1 METNSLF
8 ELFNQDYLNI
18 PVFDLSKLSLEEK
31 SADILKRLFNCLD
44 LTSLNSDDSSNKIE
58 SFCEK
63 VVHLNEHYPDIPNVG
78 AVCVY
83 PVFAS
88 VLGSKLKG
96 MDVKRAVVSAG
107 FPTSQTFLDVKIE
120 ETKKAVFLGADEI
133 DIVISIGEFL
143 EGNYEFVGR
152 EIADIKAAIGKDVQL
167 KVILETGALGTSEN
181 IWKASILAMEAGADF
196 IKTSTGKGYPG
207 ATPEAAWI
215 MNHAMKA
222 FTEKR
227 KRKVGFKAAG
237 GVSTVEDAL
246 IYWSIQKQVL
256 GDSWL
261 NNSLFRIGTS
271 RLADTLLKEITGAE
285 KVVYFSHL
293 P

>member
-1 METNSLF
+1 M
-8 ELFNQDYLNI
+8 NI
-18 PVFDLSKLSLEEK
+18 PAFDLLKLNLEAN
-31 SADILKRLFNCLD
+31 SVDVMKRIFNCLD
-44 LTSLNSDDSSNKIE
+44 LTSLSSDDSSNKIE
-58 SFCEK
+58 SFCER
-63 VVHLNEHYPDIPNVG
+63 VVHLNDHYPDIPNVG

-96 MDVKRAVVSAG
+96 IDVKRAVVSAG
-107 FPTSQTFLDVKIE
+107 FPSSQTFLDVKIE

-133 DIVISIGEFL
+133 DIVISVGEFL

-152 EIADIKAAIGKDVQL
+152 EIADIKLAIGKDVQL
-167 KVILETGALGTSEN
+167 KVILETGVLRTPEN
-181 IWKASILAMEAGADF
+181 IWRASILAMEAGADF

-207 ATPEAAWI
+207 ATPDAAWI
-215 MNHAMKA
+215 MIHAMKA
-222 FTEKR
+222 FAEKR

-246 IYWSIQKQVL
+246 VYWSIQKQIL

-271 RLADTLLKEITGAE
+271 RLADTLLKEVTGAD
-285 KVVYFSHL
+285 KIVYFSHL